1 MPAATR
7 PAAASTKP
15 PIFPSMAAI
24 MNGCDRI
31 FCGSICTHWGAT
43 DEQRLHW
50 PPRHSGASVLSEE
63 SLPAVLTFPQFP
75 LCLCSVIWPHRPA
88 YRRHENYSRRARLP
102 APNPACWPNHLQT
115 PWLQTL
121 GTAPLCSWTKCT
133 SCTSPWCRCELGG
146 QCKMRCCT
154 RGHSLSA
161 CGKFASG
168 VRCHAARQTAALR
181 CLPAPP

>member
-1 MPAATR
+1 MAATAFS
-7 PAAASTKP
+7 AAASARTGAP
-15 PIFPSMAAI
+15 QTSSA
-24 MNGCDRI
+24 
-31 FCGSICTHWGAT
+31 CTGRRGT
-43 DEQRLHW
+43 RVRQ
-50 PPRHSGASVLSEE
+50 SEE